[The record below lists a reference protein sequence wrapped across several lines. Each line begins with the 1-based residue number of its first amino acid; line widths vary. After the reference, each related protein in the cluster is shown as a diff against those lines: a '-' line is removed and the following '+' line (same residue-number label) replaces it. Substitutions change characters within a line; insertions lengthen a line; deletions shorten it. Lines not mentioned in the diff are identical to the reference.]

1 MTCSI
6 TFALFEFKVT
16 YIVLSS
22 EQAENIWDLDVSV
35 SLPGD
40 SSLMSVAASLPD
52 TGPRVTYDGAAA
64 GPGPWGWHLWWDKG
78 HHSPL
83 QLTLAHQC
91 HHQAQNILAHS
102 DWGRRHFRP
111 HPGCL
116 CVSCIEWQLLGDVR
130 GGSVSASSPGVF
142 CPRSWQYVANW

>member
-1 MTCSI
+1 MVMSCSI

-64 GPGPWGWHLWWDKG
+64 GPGPGGDIYDGTKV
-78 HHSPL
+78 
-83 QLTLAHQC
+83 TT
-91 HHQAQNILAHS
+91 
-102 DWGRRHFRP
+102 R
-111 HPGCL
+111 L
-116 CVSCIEWQLLGDVR
+116 CS
-130 GGSVSASSPGVF
+130 
-142 CPRSWQYVANW
+142 

>member
-22 EQAENIWDLDVSV
+22 EQAENIWYLDCCV

-40 SSLMSVAASLPD
+40 SSLMSVAASLPWC
-52 TGPRVTYDGAAA
+52 GASRDIWWGA
-64 GPGPWGWHLWWDKG
+64 GGWHLWWDKG

-83 QLTLAHQC
+83 QLTLTSV
-91 HHQAQNILAHS
+91 ITKPRISWLTLIEEGDTS
-102 DWGRRHFRP
+102 DFRP
-111 HPGCL
+111 PRVPVSPALSDNCWAMSGVGQCSSHHRVFSAPGADNMRL
-116 CVSCIEWQLLGDVR
+116 IDR
-130 GGSVSASSPGVF
+130 F
-142 CPRSWQYVANW
+142 